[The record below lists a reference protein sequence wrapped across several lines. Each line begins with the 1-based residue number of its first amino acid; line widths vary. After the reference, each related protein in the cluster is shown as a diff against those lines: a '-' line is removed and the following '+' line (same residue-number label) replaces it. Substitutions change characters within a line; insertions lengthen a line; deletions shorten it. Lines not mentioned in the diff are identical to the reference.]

1 VGRRFEPDG
10 AYFLI
15 QMAACTQ
22 WKASNPK
29 MIYPIS
35 TSRLNISPLAR
46 ADAKQFSDYRS
57 DPEIARYQS
66 WDTPYSEAQ
75 ALALIESQSG
85 IELPPKGEWLQL
97 AIHLRDS
104 DAHIGDLALHTLED
118 DGDFELG
125 YTIAK
130 AFQGQGYARE
140 ATAAL
145 IDFLIKN
152 HGARRFIA
160 TPDSRNLPSIKLLIS
175 LGFVQKPEKSW
186 SEFFKGED
194 VTVDYFELVHAQ

>member
-1 VGRRFEPDG
+1 M
-10 AYFLI
+10 I
-15 QMAACTQ
+15 QT
-22 WKASNPK
+22 P
-29 MIYPIS
+29 
-35 TSRLNISPLAR
+35 RLSIAPLSH
-46 ADAKQFSDYRS
+46 SDVVTFVKYRS

-85 IELPPKGEWLQL
+85 IELPRKGEWLQL

-145 IDFLIKN
+145 IDFLMKN

>member
-1 VGRRFEPDG
+1 MGRRFEPDG
-10 AYFLI
+10 AYFLD
-15 QMAACTQ
+15 QMAALNF

-29 MIYPIS
+29 MIYPIF

-46 ADAKQFSDYRS
+46 ADAKEFSDYRS

-66 WDTPYSEAQ
+66 WDTPYREAQ

-97 AIHLRDS
+97 AIRRSDS
-104 DAHIGDLALHTLED
+104 DELVGDLALHALESKRE
-118 DGDFELG
+118 FELG

-130 AFQGQGYARE
+130 AFQGRGYARE

-145 IDFLIKN
+145 IDFLIRN
-152 HGARRFIA
+152 QGARRFIA

-194 VTVDYFELVHAQ
+194 VTVDYFELVHTQ